1 MNRARWRRL
10 KHARSEYL
18 VEAEPAM
25 KDSTHTCPVCG
36 RKIEWT
42 EQVHACVDGETVWTE
57 DLAKFWKFRRWSY
70 LVDQKERGE

>member
-1 MNRARWRRL
+1 
-10 KHARSEYL
+10 
-18 VEAEPAM
+18 M